1 MLTKGGIINHP
12 ISCFKK
18 PIIEPSEIKYWRYKM
33 IKVKKIFFAVKNLLK
48 SAACNKSAASA
59 KAYCNA
65 FGTLALL
72 ALADALAEAAEHI
85 IKKCKSQYVSC

>member
-1 MLTKGGIINHP
+1 
-12 ISCFKK
+12 
-18 PIIEPSEIKYWRYKM
+18 M
-33 IKVKKIFFAVKNLLK
+33 IKVKQIFFAVKNLLK
-48 SAACNKSAASA
+48 SAACNKPTASA

-72 ALADALAEAAEHI
+72 ALADALAEAAEPI